1 MQDNVN
7 IDQHYIINIVQSIKY
22 IDNMLMTRIDEI
34 CLLNNYEHLQ
44 QCYQYVL
51 SCCTKKPYCLV
62 NSTLDN
68 SGNSY
73 LFIVMPQ
80 NEPGRI
86 YEAIEY
92 KNMIL
97 IMMHTIDMT
106 NMTSTLYSKD
116 MINMSKLITR
126 HLQSIYQERML
137 KMLDYKIINYL
148 PLSMKISECYVN
160 GPYEK
165 TIYEMNL
172 PSKNETQQLLWY
184 EYYMKI
190 NQLLY
195 NSSKQPKSK
204 QPKSKQTK
212 SKQTITNDMN

>member
-1 MQDNVN
+1 
-7 IDQHYIINIVQSIKY
+7 
-22 IDNMLMTRIDEI
+22 MLMTRIDEI
-34 CLLNNYEHLQ
+34 NLLNSYENLQ
-44 QCYQYVL
+44 NCYQYVL

-62 NSTLDN
+62 NSTLDNN

-106 NMTSTLYSKD
+106 HMSSTLYSKD

-148 PLSMKISECYVN
+148 PVSMKICECYVN

-195 NSSKQPKSK
+195 NSSKIKKKPDK
-204 QPKSKQTK
+204 
-212 SKQTITNDMN
+212 

>member
-7 IDQHYIINIVQSIKY
+7 IDQHHIVNIIQSIKY
-22 IDNMLMTRIDEI
+22 IDNMIMTSVNEVN
-34 CLLNNYEHLQ
+34 LLNNYQNLQ

-62 NSTLDN
+62 NSTLDNN

-116 MINMSKLITR
+116 MINMSKLLTK

-148 PLSMKISECYVN
+148 PVSMKICECYVN

-204 QPKSKQTK
+204 QTK